1 MSVKIR
7 RMTKNEFEIVY
18 QWSVEHHAKELM
30 EELHM
35 SEEEAIKETIAEV
48 AEMLPDG
55 FNTEHNNLLMIVA
68 ENENVGFIW
77 TLHEETEGRKQ
88 SFICDFAIWESKRRK
103 GYGVAALYLAEKNA
117 VEAGCHESVLYVGDD
132 NDAARAL
139 YQKCGYEVL
148 RQEGWGKFMVKQLLL
163 PCAAATTSKL

>member
-7 RMTKNEFEIVY
+7 KMTTDEFEIVY
-18 QWSVEHHAKELM
+18 QWSVEHNATELM
-30 EELHM
+30 EELHI
-35 SEEEAIKETIAEV
+35 SEEKAIKASIAEV

-55 FNTEHNNLLMIVA
+55 FNTERNVFLTIVA
-68 ENENVGFIW
+68 EDENVGFIW

-103 GYGVAALYLAEKNA
+103 GYGVAALHLAEQNA
-117 VEAGCHESVLYVGDD
+117 VEAGCQESVLFVRDD

-148 RQEGWGKFMVKQLLL
+148 RQAGCGKFMVKQLL
-163 PCAAATTSKL
+163 